1 MNHLLPSPSPPPP
14 PPPPPP
20 PKKKTQQRE
29 GTAAYWQF
37 IYSQATCIQIFH
49 IQQMFFFLMKQLLQL
64 NLRPVL
70 SHLVITNGSISI
82 VNTIHTECYGTAKRY
97 LALNAHKKQVKKKH
111 VHACIFF
118 FKSTQKMWGRKLIS
132 MYGAVFCFTVCLTL
146 NGVLDYN
153 KGGILMLATF

>member
-1 MNHLLPSPSPPPP
+1 MQLFEQIKMNHLLPSF
-14 PPPPPP
+14 PPPPP

-97 LALNAHKKQVKKKH
+97 LALNARKKQVKKKH

-118 FKSTQKMWGRKLIS
+118 SKALKKCGVGSS
-132 MYGAVFCFTVCLTL
+132 SVCMEQSF
-146 NGVLDYN
+146 VL
-153 KGGILMLATF
+153 LFV